1 MNRSNQ
7 KLIQL
12 FIKYIVNERQYS
24 DDTARA
30 YHDDLVQFA
39 TFLADSGGEKDF
51 SKIDSFDV
59 EIYLSH
65 LHDLGD
71 NNNTVARKMSS
82 LRSFYNFL
90 VNNQIVEDNPFVYVN
105 IKKHAN
111 HLPRFFYAKELDK
124 LFEAAKQTKNPLL
137 ALRNTALLEVL
148 YGTGIRVSECANLT
162 LDDIDLSNNMMLVLG
177 KGNKERYIPFG
188 SYANHAINEYLN
200 KSRNVLMEK
209 FNKQHPYLFVDQ
221 HGSHITSRGIE
232 YILDQIMKNSGMNS
246 SIHPHMLRHTF
257 ATQMLNNGADLRTVQ
272 ELLGHS
278 NLSTTQIYTHVT
290 KEKLL
295 KNYQNFFKR
304 SEDENPD

>member
-1 MNRSNQ
+1 MNQSNQ

-12 FIKYIVNERQYS
+12 FIKYIINERQYS
-24 DDTARA
+24 DNTARA
-30 YHDDLVQFA
+30 YHDDISQFSE
-39 TFLADSGGEKDF
+39 FLADSGVDKDF
-51 SKIDSFDV
+51 SLIDSFDV
-59 EIYLSH
+59 EVYLSH
-65 LHDLGD
+65 LHDFGD
-71 NNNTVARKMSS
+71 NNNTIARKMSS

-105 IKKHAN
+105 IKKHTN
-111 HLPRFFYAKELDK
+111 HLPRFFYNKELDK
-124 LFEAAKQTKNPLL
+124 LFETAKTAKNPLL
-137 ALRNTALLEVL
+137 AYRNTSLLEVL

-162 LDDIDLSNNMMLVLG
+162 LDDVDLSNNMMLVLG
-177 KGNKERYIPFG
+177 KGNKERYLPFG
-188 SYANHAINEYLN
+188 KYANDAITEYIH
-200 KSRNVLMEK
+200 KSRNVLMDK

-232 YILDQIMKNSGMNS
+232 YVFNQIMKKSGLNT

-272 ELLGHS
+272 ELLGHA

-304 SEDENPD
+304 RDDENPD

>member
-1 MNRSNQ
+1 MKQANQ

-24 DDTARA
+24 DKTARA
-30 YHDDLVQFA
+30 YHDDLIEF
-39 TFLADSGGEKDF
+39 TKFLANSGTEKNF
-51 SKIDSFDV
+51 SEIDSFDV

-65 LHDLGD
+65 LHDFGD
-71 NNNTVARKMSS
+71 INNTIARKMSS

-105 IKKHAN
+105 IKKHTN
-111 HLPRFFYAKELDK
+111 HLPRFFYDKELDK
-124 LFEAAKQTKNPLL
+124 LFETAKTARNPLL
-137 ALRNTALLEVL
+137 AYRNTALLEVL
-148 YGTGIRVSECANLT
+148 YGTGIRVSECANLM
-162 LDDIDLSNNMMLVLG
+162 LDDVDLDNNMMLVLG

-188 SYANHAINEYLN
+188 NYANRAINEYLT
-200 KSRNVLMEK
+200 KSRKVLMEK
-209 FNKQHPYLFVDQ
+209 FDKKHPYLFVDQ

-232 YILDQIMKNSGMNS
+232 YALNQIMKRSGLNT

-272 ELLGHS
+272 ELLGHA

-295 KNYQNFFKR
+295 KNYQHFFKR
-304 SEDENPD
+304 SADENPD